1 MRKNKNRLMKGLL
14 YGLVVCGVIVISLRL
29 YSMYTICISPD
40 SFFEPNLPREDLIL
54 VTGLRYSLLY
64 PSYCTESVYHLRSGV
79 ESGKF
84 ISKAHTVSNS

>member
-40 SFFEPNLPREDLIL
+40 SLFELICRGRIL
-54 VTGLRYSLLY
+54 FLLL
-64 PSYCTESVYHLRSGV
+64 E
-79 ESGKF
+79 
-84 ISKAHTVSNS
+84 KACPMCL